1 MTAFNPQPAAD
12 FIVRNRLAARAE
24 MLPEDDRPTNW
35 DEAYAVQDAVFAQL
49 GPIGGWKV
57 GPGKDGAE
65 PSFAPILADAI
76 HPTGAAV
83 PVPTT
88 LPVKIEA
95 EIAFRI
101 PHGFPDGVPDPQALA
116 AEIELVPLIEIMAV
130 HLPKD
135 RNPTPFEVM
144 AAGANNH
151 GVTIGA
157 PFANWQGTDWSSL
170 GITLRIDGEQLYVT
184 DVPDIDALLLL
195 LHWTLERLHRTGVAV
210 PPGAIITT
218 GALNGSTVIPGAAL
232 VSVDFE
238 KFGLIETRIQP
249 A

>member
-12 FIVRNRLAARAE
+12 FIVRNRRAARAE
-24 MLPEDDRPTNW
+24 MLPERDKPTNW

-65 PSFAPILADAI
+65 PSFAPLLADTI
-76 HPTGAAV
+76 HPSGATVAV
-83 PVPTT
+83 PST

-95 EIAFRI
+95 EIAFRV
-101 PHGFPDGVPDPQALA
+101 PAFPDGVPDPKTLA
-116 AEIELVPLIEIMAV
+116 GQIELVPLIEIMAV
-130 HLPKD
+130 HLPKEQ
-135 RNPTPFEVM
+135 NPTPFEVM

-157 PFANWQGTDWSSL
+157 AFADWQGTDWSML
-170 GITLRIDGEQLYVT
+170 GITVRIDGEELYVT
-184 DVPDIDALLLL
+184 DVPDIDALVLL
-195 LHWTLERLHRTGVAV
+195 LHWTLDRLYRTGVAV
-210 PPGAIITT
+210 PAGAIITT
-218 GALNGSTVIPGAAL
+218 GALNGSTTIPGEAV

-238 KFGLIETRIQP
+238 KYGTIETRIVV
-249 A
+249 